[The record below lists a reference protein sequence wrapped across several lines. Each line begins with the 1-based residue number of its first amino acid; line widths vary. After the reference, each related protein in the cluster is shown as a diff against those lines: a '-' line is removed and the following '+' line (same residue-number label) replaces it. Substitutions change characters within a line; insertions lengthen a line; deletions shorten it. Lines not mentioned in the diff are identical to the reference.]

1 MADSF
6 YLVRYG
12 DVAFNRLWLGG
23 HNGLMEGPMEAE
35 KSSDLAKSR
44 YSSFRGRTAI
54 LQCF

>member
-6 YLVRYG
+6 YLVGYG

-23 HNGLMEGPMEAE
+23 HNGLMEGPMEAV

-44 YSSFRGRTAI
+44 YSSFRGHTAI